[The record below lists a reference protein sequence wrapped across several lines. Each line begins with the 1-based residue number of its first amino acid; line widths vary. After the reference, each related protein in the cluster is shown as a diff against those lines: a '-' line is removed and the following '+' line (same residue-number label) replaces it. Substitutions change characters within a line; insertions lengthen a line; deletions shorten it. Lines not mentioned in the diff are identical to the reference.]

1 MAKNGLVYPCKKK
14 TIPDDQ
20 SKRPI
25 INNPIQGFQNPI
37 PSTSNIA
44 TTNVTNIEII
54 ENPQPAPILDQQ
66 VMEPIFTIIS
76 ANDAEQYV
84 VGDPGIEGAV
94 QEIHYVHEPFVEN
107 IHAGSSGVVV
117 PPPPSGVEGIPTV
130 IHYIQLDQSGHE
142 LITENTDTYPK
153 IM

>member
-1 MAKNGLVYPCKKK
+1 
-14 TIPDDQ
+14 
-20 SKRPI
+20 
-25 INNPIQGFQNPI
+25 
-37 PSTSNIA
+37 
-44 TTNVTNIEII
+44 
-54 ENPQPAPILDQQ
+54 
-66 VMEPIFTIIS
+66 MEPIFTIIS

-107 IHAGSSGVVV
+107 VHAGGSGVVI
-117 PPPPSGVEGIPTV
+117 PPPPTGVEGIPTV